1 MPTYPSLFHG
11 KLAGAMQRG
20 SIRKRRGS
28 WTLRYWTVEVGPNGT
43 LRRRQVSTTLAKVS
57 AEYPTERSV
66 QTKADKILAPYNAN
80 EVAAEGAMT
89 VQQFAEQYFLPW
101 VKERKRASTH
111 RFYSNTHQVHVT
123 STVGNI
129 RLRDF
134 RTVDAQ
140 RVLDGIQLS
149 HGTLQRIKTCM
160 SALFSY
166 AVRLGFVEFNP
177 IRETKVEGR
186 RSTFDGHA
194 YSLDDVLWMLEKL
207 PEPSKTVV
215 GVAAFA
221 GLREAEIRGLRWED
235 YDGRLIHVRRSLWRT
250 HVAETKTVASE
261 DSVPVIR
268 PLKKLL
274 DAHKRRDGRGPWIFA
289 GPKKGFSLSLDNLS
303 RREIKP
309 AIGDRWRGWHSFR
322 RGLGTILYGLG
333 VPAET
338 AKVILRH
345 SAVAVTQKHYIK
357 LKSAKEGRAAMNK
370 LEKAI
375 AKSGPVVGRKK

>member
-1 MPTYPSLFHG
+1 V
-11 KLAGAMQRG
+11 QRG

-28 WTLRYWTVEVGPNGT
+28 WTLRYWTVDATPDGP
-43 LRRRQVSTTLAKVS
+43 RRRQVSKKLAAVS
-57 AEYPTERSV
+57 PEHPTARSV
-66 QTKADKILAPYNAN
+66 QTKADEILAPFNLNA
-80 EVAAEGAMT
+80 VAAEGAMT
-89 VQQFAEQYFLPW
+89 VQQFSDQHFLLW

-111 RFYSNTHQVHVT
+111 RFYSDTIGNHVT
-123 STVGNI
+123 PRVGSI

-140 RVLDGIQLS
+140 QVLDSIPLS
-149 HGTLQRIKTCM
+149 HASLQRIKTCM

-166 AVRLGFVEFNP
+166 AVRLGFIAFNP

-186 RSTFDGHA
+186 RSTFEGHA
-194 YSLDDVLWMLEKL
+194 YSLDDVLWMLENL
-207 PEPSKTVV
+207 PEPSRTVV

-235 YDGRLIHVRRSLWRT
+235 YDQQLIHVRRSLWRT
-250 HVAETKTVASE
+250 HIAETKTPASE

-274 DAHKRRDGRGPWIFA
+274 DAHKKRDGRGPWIFA

-309 AIGDRWRGWHSFR
+309 AIGDRWRGWHAFR

-357 LKSAKEGRAAMNK
+357 LKSAKEGRAAMDK

-375 AKSGPVVGRKK
+375 AKSGPPVGRKKSGSARNSRTPA